1 MISIVLAQF
10 YVYCLGINGEHNVRC
25 KNKEKRSMYGIRKFH
40 KNESGQTALE
50 TAIILIAFVVVASV
64 FAFTI
69 LSAGSASTTRGE
81 QAIYSGLE
89 GVQSSMQ
96 TMGTVLAEAAGAKV
110 DDIRF
115 TVQLAAGGG
124 PVNMNDLLISYR
136 DAAVIENLADA
147 DWAFDLLSAEVG
159 AADLLEEG
167 ERFEI
172 TVTLPASVTL
182 AANQSFT
189 LEIKP
194 PTGAVLQI
202 NKTTPAALSDVMEL
216 R

>member
-1 MISIVLAQF
+1 
-10 YVYCLGINGEHNVRC
+10 
-25 KNKEKRSMYGIRKFH
+25 MYGIRKFH

-96 TMGTVLAEAAGAKV
+96 TSGTVLAESNGTKV
-110 DDIRF
+110 TDIRF
-115 TVQLAAGGG
+115 TVQLAAGAGQI
-124 PVNMNDLLISYR
+124 NMDDLLLSYR
-136 DAAVIENLADA
+136 DDTVIENLAA
-147 DWAFDLLSAEVG
+147 GDWAFENLGDPT
-159 AADLLEEG
+159 DTTTLLEEG

-172 TVTLPASVTL
+172 TVSLPAAVTL
-182 AANQSFT
+182 AESQTFT

-194 PTGAVLQI
+194 PTGAIMQI
-202 NKTTPAALSDVMEL
+202 NRTTPAALSDVMEL

>member
-1 MISIVLAQF
+1 
-10 YVYCLGINGEHNVRC
+10 
-25 KNKEKRSMYGIRKFH
+25 MYGIRKFH

-96 TMGTVLAEAAGAKV
+96 TVGTVLAESDGTQV
-110 DDIRF
+110 TDIRF

-124 PVNMNDLLISYR
+124 PVNLNDLLVSYR
-136 DAAVIENLADA
+136 DASVVENLASGDVTPT
-147 DWAFDLLSAEVG
+147 LLSAEAG
-159 AADLLEEG
+159 AADLLEAG
-167 ERFEI
+167 ERVELVVTLPN
-172 TVTLPASVTL
+172 TVTLAE
-182 AANQSFT
+182 NQAFT